1 MNALARLGPHRI
13 DAFMRSVWQR
23 KPLLVRQALPEFR
36 SPVTREQLFRLA
48 ARDDVE
54 SRCVTA
60 FGGRWRLA
68 HGPFAGDALPPLS
81 RRRWTLL
88 VQGLDLHLTA
98 AAELLSRFRFVSDA
112 RLDDLMASFAT
123 DGGGV
128 GPHVDSY
135 DVFLIQA
142 HGRRRWRIG
151 RQRDRALVPGLPL
164 AILSDF
170 RPSAEWVLEPGDLLY
185 LPPGVAHDGV
195 ALGQCITLS
204 VGFRSPAWQELA
216 EPWFLQQAARA
227 RMPGRYADAGARPT
241 GRPGALPAAM
251 IDETW
256 RRFARL
262 RPRRSDGIEML
273 LAVLTEPKPQVVF
286 DRPRRAATPA
296 AIARAAT
303 AGRLRLRLDLRSRCL
318 YSGRRFAINGELLP
332 TRDFDP
338 LLATLADTREL
349 AADSLRGASPALL
362 AMLSD
367 WLAAGWLHRESPG
380 TLPDGRTRD

>member
-1 MNALARLGPHRI
+1 
-13 DAFMRSVWQR
+13 
-23 KPLLVRQALPEFR
+23 
-36 SPVTREQLFRLA
+36 
-48 ARDDVE
+48 
-54 SRCVTA
+54 
-60 FGGRWRLA
+60 
-68 HGPFAGDALPPLS
+68 
-81 RRRWTLL
+81 
-88 VQGLDLHLTA
+88 
-98 AAELLSRFRFVSDA
+98 
-112 RLDDLMASFAT
+112 
-123 DGGGV
+123 
-128 GPHVDSY
+128 
-135 DVFLIQA
+135 
-142 HGRRRWRIG
+142 
-151 RQRDRALVPGLPL
+151 
-164 AILSDF
+164 
-170 RPSAEWVLEPGDLLY
+170 
-185 LPPGVAHDGV
+185 
-195 ALGQCITLS
+195 
-204 VGFRSPAWQELA
+204 
-216 EPWFLQQAARA
+216 
-227 RMPGRYADAGARPT
+227 
-241 GRPGALPAAM
+241 M